1 MVDPPWKEYQARAE
15 YFNVNKQ
22 SEKTSAW
29 TLKELVD
36 LRVDKI
42 LTPRSFVF
50 LWAGSEHLDDARA
63 LFKQWGLKR
72 CDDIVWIKSNI
83 NQNPFNYT

>member
-1 MVDPPWKEYQARAE
+1 M
-15 YFNVNKQ
+15 N
-22 SEKTSAW
+22 
-29 TLKELVD
+29 
-36 LRVDKI
+36 KI

-63 LFKQWGLKR
+63 LFRKWGLKR

-83 NQNPFNYT
+83 